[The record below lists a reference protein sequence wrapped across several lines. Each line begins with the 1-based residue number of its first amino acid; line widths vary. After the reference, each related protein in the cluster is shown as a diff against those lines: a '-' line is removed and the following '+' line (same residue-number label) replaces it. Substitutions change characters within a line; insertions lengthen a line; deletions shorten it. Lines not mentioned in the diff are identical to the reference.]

1 MSIVF
6 PIYVICPT
14 CKGTIQVNELNC
26 CIFRHAVFR
35 DTMEQIDPHAS
46 KELCDEYIQK
56 GLIYGCG
63 KPFKVI
69 LQNEKYTAEICDYI

>member
-1 MSIVF
+1 MSVSF
-6 PIYVICPT
+6 PIYAICPH
-14 CKGTIQVNELNC
+14 CKGTAQINELNC

-63 KPFKVI
+63 KPFKIITV
-69 LQNEKYTAEICDYI
+69 NNGFVAVICDYE